1 MPAGDSTAPDA
12 TTVDARPVAVP
23 GTEVAGTDDPA
34 PAAPAARATDRRSRA
49 AAAVQAWAG
58 AAARER
64 LLRVVAPLDAR
75 GHHVVPD
82 APGGSRRAR
91 PAVTVVGP
99 AGVHVVATTTWP
111 VGDDGV
117 TPEVT
122 DELFS
127 LADRAYRTE
136 AELAELGLAPGEVQA
151 LAVVVGREGVDERV
165 GPVRVVGERDVLR
178 VVEARGRRLTG
189 TQAATLRDH
198 LLASTARPEAGPAL
212 PGPRPEPAAEVV
224 SSVLPV
230 APAPVTGV
238 APAASEAVDVEPW
251 MTWLDPAQ
259 AHAVRRS
266 CNGPSRIR
274 GAVGTGKTVVALHR
288 AAYLA
293 RARQGAVLL
302 TTYTRTLPATLRP
315 LLARL
320 APDVADAVEVAGV
333 HEVAARVLAERG
345 VACRID
351 ASLITAAWTT
361 AWGQVGAGSVID
373 DEDHDQVYWHD
384 EVTHVIKGRGL
395 TRFEQYAMLPRRGRR
410 HQLDG
415 PTRRVVWDLHEAY
428 ARGLADRGVHDLADQ
443 VALAQA
449 ELAARPEPGR
459 YAAVV
464 VDEVQDLSTVALRLL
479 HGLVGDAPDGL
490 TLVGDGQ
497 QTVYPGGFA
506 LDEAGIDVGARTT
519 VLDVHHRSTAQV
531 LQLASTLVAGETFPD
546 VDGTEQTGDAHAP
559 VLRQGP
565 SPVWVRCANEV
576 DRTARLVRHVQE
588 LVTAGVPLGQVGV
601 LALSRAGADHAVQ
614 QLRRAGLNVVRLEQH
629 DGSDVD
635 AVRVGAVKHAKG
647 LELAHVL
654 LADVAAEWLDRSP
667 GGLDD
672 VARERRE
679 HRRRE
684 LYVAMTRARDGLWVA
699 TV

>member
-12 TTVDARPVAVP
+12 TAVDARPVDAPGSDVP
-23 GTEVAGTDDPA
+23 GTGGPGPQAPPA
-34 PAAPAARATDRRSRA
+34 RSTDRRSRA

-58 AAARER
+58 AAAQQR
-64 LLRVVAPLDAR
+64 LLGVVAPLAAR

-111 VGDDGV
+111 VGDEGV
-117 TPEVT
+117 TPDVT

-165 GPVRVVGERDVLR
+165 GPVRVVGERDVVR
-178 VVEARGRRLTG
+178 VVESRGRRLT
-189 TQAATLRDH
+189 AAQTTALRDH
-198 LLASTARPEAGPAL
+198 LLATTARPGGDPAL
-212 PGPRPEPAAEVV
+212 PAPRPEPAAEVV
-224 SSVLPV
+224 VP
-230 APAPVTGV
+230 APPAAPVTG
-238 APAASEAVDVEPW
+238 AAAAVPEVVDVEPW

-415 PTRRVVWDLHEAY
+415 PARRVVWDLHEAY

-546 VDGTEQTGDAHAP
+546 VDGTEQTGDTCAP
-559 VLRQGP
+559 VQRQGP

-614 QLRRAGLNVVRLEQH
+614 HLRRAGLHVVRLEQH

-654 LADVAAEWLDRSP
+654 LADVAAEWLDRSS